1 MITQQPKLISGQNRR
16 SSSYRI
22 RLLFI
27 RMEGNMINIKLKELK
42 EKANL
47 NIKEISDRSGVP
59 YSTVQKIFSGEIT
72 SPNAESLYK
81 IVKVLGFTMED
92 LFEDPPSQKND
103 PADLL
108 NIIDVQSKA
117 NNIYISSLKRDKRI
131 LSIAFAILVT
141 FILCILIYDLLNGGI
156 GFIHY

>member
-1 MITQQPKLISGQNRR
+1 
-16 SSSYRI
+16 
-22 RLLFI
+22 
-27 RMEGNMINIKLKELK
+27 MINIKLKELK

-108 NIIDVQSKA
+108 NILDVQSKA

-131 LSIAFAILVT
+131 LSIAFSILVT
-141 FILCILIYDLLNGGI
+141 FILCILVYDLINGGI